1 MKRFTVVSGAAV
13 LLASVAGAQAT
24 PNFAGK
30 WKVVPN
36 VAPATQPTAPR
47 VPATMGSGWPAE
59 ITITQDANTL
69 TLEYTPYVASDV
81 QPAWKFVYQLN
92 GAESKQSL
100 NTGHGD
106 REQLAR
112 AMWDGNRL
120 VITTTQRVK
129 NPDTGALMT
138 SEVRRALSLDSAGLL
153 VVETTYVG
161 VLGGPSSVTR
171 TLYSKS

>member
-69 TLEYTPYVASDV
+69 TLEYTPYVASDI
-81 QPAWKFVYQLN
+81 QPVWKFVHPLN
-92 GAESKQSL
+92 GAESKQSI

-106 REQLAR
+106 REQLSL

-120 VITTTQRVK
+120 VISTTQRFT
-129 NPDTGALMT
+129 NPDTGELMT

-153 VVETTYVG
+153 VVETTHVG
-161 VLGGPSSVTR
+161 ALGGPTSVTR